1 MVLPPSGPERDEF
14 LAGLPEGPAVFVL
27 RLRQG
32 DRSYVGRTALLGRR
46 VRRLLSPGLFGAVAT
61 GLEYWPVASRLAS
74 SLQLYE
80 VAKEHYPDSYLK
92 LIKLRMPAYVRVLL
106 SNEFP
111 RTAVTNRLSRTGLFY
126 GPFRSRVAAEAF
138 EVSVLEHFQ
147 IRRCAEELAPSPEH
161 PGCMYGEMNQCLRPC
176 QAVVSAGEYRSEV
189 RRLTDFLASSGRSL
203 AEVTEAARDRFS
215 AEMEFEEAA
224 RQHQRLDKI
233 AATWRLRDELAAT
246 LDEAHGIA
254 VTPALTAQA
263 VELRLLIAGAWQPV
277 EEIAL
282 TAEAAADKPV
292 SLDRR
297 LRERLERPM
306 PAERSLAERQEH
318 LALLAR
324 WGYSSWRDGEWLP
337 VEDWSRIPYRRL
349 VNMVH
354 RVATSER
361 P

>member
-1 MVLPPSGPERDEF
+1 MLLPPPGPERDE
-14 LAGLPEGPAVFVL
+14 LLTGLPEVPAVFVVWL
-27 RLRQG
+27 REGRP
-32 DRSYVGRTALLGRR
+32 YVGRTSLLGRR
-46 VRRLLSPGLFGAVAT
+46 LRRLLSPGLLGNVAT
-61 GLEYWPVASRLAS
+61 GVDFWPVASRLAS
-74 SLQLYE
+74 ALRLYE
-80 VAKEHYPDSYLK
+80 VAREHYPDRYLK
-92 LIKLRMPAYVRVLL
+92 LIKLRMPSYVRVLL
-106 SNEFP
+106 ANAFP
-111 RTAVTNRLSRTGLFY
+111 RTAVTNRLGRTGLFY
-126 GPFRSRVAAEAF
+126 GPFRSRAAAEAF

-147 IRRCAEELAPSPEH
+147 IRRCAEDLAPSPEH

-176 QAVVSAGEYRSEV
+176 QSVVSAEEYRSEV
-189 RRLTDFLASSGRSL
+189 RRLTEFLATSGRSL

-215 AEMEFEEAA
+215 VEMEFEEAA
-224 RQHQRLDKI
+224 RQHQRLEKI
-233 AATWRLRDELAAT
+233 AATWRLRDELASP
-246 LDEAHGIA
+246 LDAAHGIA
-254 VTPALTAQA
+254 VTPALTNQT
-263 VELRLLIAGAWQPV
+263 VELRLLIRGTWQPA
-277 EEIAL
+277 EEIAV

-297 LRERLERPM
+297 LRERLERPL
-306 PAERSLAERQEH
+306 PEERPVAERQEH

>member
-1 MVLPPSGPERDEF
+1 MLLPPPGPERDEW
-14 LAGLPEGPAVFVL
+14 LAALPEAPAVFVL
-27 RLRQG
+27 WLREG
-32 DRSYVGRTALLGRR
+32 RPYVGRTAVLGRR
-46 VRRLLSPGLFGAVAT
+46 VRRLLSPGLFGGLAT
-61 GLEYWPVASRLAS
+61 EIAYWPVASRLAS
-74 SLQLYE
+74 ALRLYE
-80 VAKEHYPDSYLK
+80 VAKEHHPDNYLK

-106 SNEFP
+106 NNAYP
-111 RTAVTNRLSRTGLFY
+111 RTAVTNRLGRTGLYY
-126 GPFRSRVAAEAF
+126 GPFRSRASAEAF

-147 IRRCAEELAPSPEH
+147 IRRCAEDLAPSPEH

-176 QAVVSAGEYRSEV
+176 QGVVSAAEYRTEV
-189 RRLTDFLASSGRSL
+189 QRMTEFLASSGRTL
-203 AEVTEAARDRFS
+203 AEVAEAARDRFS

-224 RQHQRLDKI
+224 RQHQRLERI
-233 AATWRLRDELAAT
+233 AATWRLRDELASTVDA
-246 LDEAHGIA
+246 AHGIA
-254 VTPALTAQA
+254 VTRAVAGQA
-263 VELRLLIAGAWQPV
+263 VELRPMIAGAWQPV
-277 EEIAL
+277 EEIAV
-282 TAEAAADKPV
+282 TVEAAADKPV

-306 PAERSLAERQEH
+306 PEERPLTERQEH

-337 VEDWSRIPYRRL
+337 VEDWSRIPYRKL

>member
-1 MVLPPSGPERDEF
+1 MLLPPPGPDRDEF
-14 LAGLPEGPAVFVL
+14 LAGLPESPAVFVL
-27 RLRQG
+27 RLREG
-32 DRSYVGRTALLGRR
+32 RPYVGRTALLGRR
-46 VRRLLSPGLFGAVAT
+46 VRRLLSPGLFGALAT
-61 GLEYWPVASRLAS
+61 EVEFWPAASRLAS
-74 SLQLYE
+74 SLRLYE

-106 SNEFP
+106 SNQFP
-111 RTAVTNRLSRTGLFY
+111 RTTVTNRLGRTGLFY
-126 GPFRSRVAAEAF
+126 GPFRSRVSAEAF

-147 IRRCAEELAPSPEH
+147 IRRCAEELVPAPEH

-189 RRLTDFLASSGRSL
+189 RRLTEFLASGGRSL
-203 AEVTEAARDRFS
+203 AEVAEAARDRLS

-224 RQHQRLDKI
+224 RQHQRLEKI

-246 LDEAHGIA
+246 LDGAHGIA
-254 VTPALTAQA
+254 VTPAAAAQA
-263 VELRLLIAGAWQPV
+263 VELRLLIAGAWQPP
-277 EEIAL
+277 EEISLAPE
-282 TAEAAADKPV
+282 TAADKPV
-292 SLDRR
+292 SLDRL

-306 PAERSLAERQEH
+306 PVERSLTERQEH

-337 VEDWSRIPYRRL
+337 VEGWARIPYRRL

>member
-1 MVLPPSGPERDEF
+1 MRLPPPGPDRDEF
-14 LAGLPEGPAVFVL
+14 LAGLPDGPAVFVL
-27 RLRQG
+27 RLREG
-32 DRSYVGRTALLGRR
+32 RPHVGRTALLGRR
-46 VRRLLSPGLFGAVAT
+46 IRRLLSPGLFG
-61 GLEYWPVASRLAS
+61 GLASELEFWPVASRLAS
-74 SLQLYE
+74 SLRLYE

-111 RTAVTNRLSRTGLFY
+111 RTAVTNRLGRTGLFY
-126 GPFRSRVAAEAF
+126 GPFRSRVSAEAF

-147 IRRCAEELAPSPEH
+147 IRRCAEELVPSPEH

-176 QAVVSAGEYRSEV
+176 QGVVSPGEYRSEV

-203 AEVTEAARDRFS
+203 AEVAEVTRDRFS

-224 RQHQRLDKI
+224 RQHQRLEKI

-246 LDEAHGIA
+246 LNAAHGIA
-254 VTPALTAQA
+254 VTPAVAGQS
-263 VELRLLIAGAWQPV
+263 VELRLLIAGAWQPP
-277 EEIAL
+277 EEISLA
-282 TAEAAADKPV
+282 AETAADKPV

-306 PAERSLAERQEH
+306 PAERPLTERQEH
-318 LALLAR
+318 LALLSR

-337 VEDWSRIPYRRL
+337 VEDWSRVPYRRL

-354 RVATSER
+354 RVATSDR

>member
-1 MVLPPSGPERDEF
+1 MLLPPAGLDRDEF

-27 RLRQG
+27 RLREG
-32 DRSYVGRTALLGRR
+32 RPYVGRTTLLGRR
-46 VRRLLSPGLFGAVAT
+46 VRRLLSPGLFGELAT
-61 GLEYWPVASRLAS
+61 EVEHWPVASRLAS
-74 SLQLYE
+74 SLRLYE
-80 VAKEHYPDSYLK
+80 VAREHYPDSYLK

-106 SNEFP
+106 GNEFP
-111 RTAVTNRLSRTGLFY
+111 RTAVTNRLGKTGLFY
-126 GPFRSRVAAEAF
+126 GPFRSRVSAEAF

-147 IRRCAEELAPSPEH
+147 IRRCAEDLTPSPEH

-176 QAVVSAGEYRSEV
+176 QAVVSPGEYRSEV
-189 RRLTDFLASSGRSL
+189 RRLTEFLASSGRSL
-203 AEVTEAARDRFS
+203 AEGAEAARDRFS
-215 AEMEFEEAA
+215 MEMEFEEAA
-224 RQHQRLDKI
+224 RQHQRLEKI

-246 LDEAHGIA
+246 IAAAHGIA
-254 VTPALTAQA
+254 VTPAAEGQA
-263 VELRLLIAGAWQPV
+263 VELRLLIAGAWQPA

-282 TAEAAADKPV
+282 APEAAADRPV

-306 PAERSLAERQEH
+306 PSERPLTERQEH

-337 VEDWSRIPYRRL
+337 VEDWSRVPYRRL